1 MSAHHTR
8 PVILTGDRITGP
20 LHLGHYTGSLQQRVT
35 LQHTATQYILMADM
49 QGLTDNGAQP
59 EKVNRYFYD
68 VAADYLAAG
77 IDPGLSVICLQSAL
91 PALAE
96 LTLLYLNL
104 VTVSRLERNPTVK
117 QEIIQKQFSRTL
129 PAGFLIYPV
138 SQAADITAFKADLVP
153 VGEDQLPM
161 IEQTNEIVSKVNN
174 ITGTELL
181 VHCRAKTGKTG
192 RLPGIDGNGK
202 MSKSLGNAINLSV
215 SPDDLTRAV
224 NAMFTDPQH
233 LRVSDPGRIEGN
245 VVFAYL
251 DAFHPDTARIAEMK
265 IRYQAGG
272 LGDRE
277 CKAVLN
283 ECLQALLAP
292 VREERAR
299 LMADKPYLLSV
310 IRSGTEK
317 AREVTQQT
325 LDQVKRGMGLLL
337 F

>member
-138 SQAADITAFKADLVP
+138 SQAADITTFKADLVP
-153 VGEDQLPM
+153 VG
-161 IEQTNEIVSKVNN
+161 
-174 ITGTELL
+174 
-181 VHCRAKTGKTG
+181 KTSY
-192 RLPGIDGNGK
+192 R
-202 MSKSLGNAINLSV
+202 
-215 SPDDLTRAV
+215 
-224 NAMFTDPQH
+224 
-233 LRVSDPGRIEGN
+233 
-245 VVFAYL
+245 
-251 DAFHPDTARIAEMK
+251 
-265 IRYQAGG
+265 
-272 LGDRE
+272 
-277 CKAVLN
+277 
-283 ECLQALLAP
+283 
-292 VREERAR
+292 
-299 LMADKPYLLSV
+299 
-310 IRSGTEK
+310 
-317 AREVTQQT
+317 
-325 LDQVKRGMGLLL
+325 
-337 F
+337 